1 MNFENYV
8 DELSALQAVTER
20 LKALYDEKEE
30 ALPFN
35 LALSGGETAKKL
47 FAFWVEKYKEEMD
60 WNRFRFFWVD
70 ERCVPPTD
78 NDSNFGHADSLL
90 LKPMNIKEEH
100 VFRIHGED
108 IPEKEALRYSQ
119 IITNNLPVYN
129 GLPHFDCIILG
140 VGADAHTASIFP
152 NAMSLLTDARL
163 CAVSRHPKSGQL
175 RITLTGPMI
184 LNHVPLLIPVLGSG
198 KDDMIAT
205 LKIGYSE
212 TNRTPAA
219 YVLGHARTAFVF
231 TSTSAL

>member
-1 MNFENYV
+1 MIFEDYV
-8 DELSALQAVTER
+8 DELNALQAVSKR
-20 LKALYDEKEE
+20 LKTIYDAKRKS
-30 ALPFN
+30 LPFY

-47 FAFWVEKYKEEMD
+47 FSFWVEKYKEEMD

-78 NDSNFGHADSLL
+78 KDSNFGYADNLL
-90 LKPMNIKEEH
+90 FTPMGIKEEH

-108 IPEKEALRYSQ
+108 IPEKEASRYSQ
-119 IITNNLPVYN
+119 IITSHLPVYN

-152 NAMSLLTDARL
+152 NAMSLLTDTRL
-163 CAVSRHPKSGQL
+163 YAVSHHPQSGQF
-175 RITLTGPMI
+175 RITITGPMI
-184 LNHVPLLIPVLGSG
+184 LNHVPLLVPVLGSG

-219 YVLGHARTAFVF
+219 YVLSHAQTAFVF

>member
-1 MNFENYV
+1 MSFENCV
-8 DELSALQAVTER
+8 DELSAIQAVTEHM
-20 LKALYDEKEE
+20 KNIYDEKEKS
-30 ALPFN
+30 LPFY

-47 FAFWVEKYKEEMD
+47 FAFWVEKYKEKMN

-108 IPEKEALRYSQ
+108 IPEREALRYSR

-152 NAMSLLTDARL
+152 NVMSLLTDARL
-163 CAVSRHPKSGQL
+163 CAVSRHPQSGQL
-175 RITLTGPMI
+175 RITMTGPMI

-198 KDDMIAT
+198 KDNMIST
-205 LKIGYSE
+205 LKVGYSE
-212 TNRTPAA
+212 ANRTPAA
-219 YVLGHARTAFVF
+219 YVLSHAQTAFVF
-231 TSTSAL
+231 TSTFAL

>member
-1 MNFENYV
+1 MIFENYV
-8 DELSALQAVTER
+8 DELNALQAVTER
-20 LKALYDEKEE
+20 LKSIYDEKEE
-30 ALPFN
+30 ALPFY

-47 FAFWVEKYKEEMD
+47 FAFWAEEYKEKMD

-70 ERCVPPTD
+70 ERCVLPTD
-78 NDSNFGHADSLL
+78 DDSNFGHADRLFFT
-90 LKPMNIKEEH
+90 PMNIKEEH
-100 VFRIHGED
+100 VFRIHGEEF
-108 IPEKEALRYSQ
+108 PEKEALRYSQ
-119 IITNNLPVYN
+119 IITSNLPVYN

-152 NAMSLLTDARL
+152 NTMSLLTDARL
-163 CAVSRHPKSGQL
+163 CAVSRHPQSGQL
-175 RITLTGPMI
+175 RITMTGPMI

-219 YVLGHARTAFVF
+219 YVLSHAQTAFVF
-231 TSTSAL
+231 TSTFAL